1 MKTVLRTTRTCLTL
15 LAAVITAAA
24 LSPSAFADSGT
35 VHLTISKA
43 GFIVG
48 VGGGSGT
55 LTFHGRSYPLS
66 IGGVSVGTIGAAR
79 AQLVGHVRNIR
90 NPEDIAG
97 TYSAITASVAV
108 AGGGKVATLQN
119 AKGVILELRGKQVG
133 FELSAALSG
142 LEISLR

>member
-1 MKTVLRTTRTCLTL
+1 MKNVLRKTKSCLAL
-15 LAAVITAAA
+15 LAAVMMTAVV
-24 LSPSAFADSGT
+24 SAPVFADSGT
-35 VHLTISKA
+35 IRMTISKA

-48 VGGGSGT
+48 VGGGSGA
-55 LTFHGRSYPLS
+55 LIFHGRSYPLTIS
-66 IGGVSVGTIGAAR
+66 GLSVGTIGAAQ
-79 AQLVGHVRNIR
+79 AQLAGHVRNLR
-90 NPEDIAG
+90 SPDDIAG
-97 TYSAITASVAV
+97 AYSAITASVAV

>member
-1 MKTVLRTTRTCLTL
+1 MKTVLRTTRICLTL
-15 LAAVITAAA
+15 LAAVITATT
-24 LSPSAFADSGT
+24 LPPSAFADSGT

-55 LTFHGRSYPLS
+55 LIFHGKSYPLS

>member
-1 MKTVLRTTRTCLTL
+1 MKNVVRSTKVCLAL
-15 LAAVITAAA
+15 LAAVMMTAV
-24 LSPSAFADSGT
+24 LSQPVFADSGT
-35 VHLTISKA
+35 VRIVISKA

-48 VGGGSGT
+48 IGSGSGT
-55 LTFHGRSYPLS
+55 LIFHGKSYPLR
-66 IGGVSVGTIGAAR
+66 IGGISVGTIGAAQ
-79 AQLVGHVRNIR
+79 AELVGHARNLH

-97 TYSAITASVAV
+97 GYSAVTASVAV

>member
-1 MKTVLRTTRTCLTL
+1 MKAVLRTTRLCLAL
-15 LAAVITAAA
+15 LAAMITAAA
-24 LSPSAFADSGT
+24 LPPSAFADSGT

-43 GFIVG
+43 GFIIG

-55 LTFHGRSYPLS
+55 LIFHGKSYPLS
-66 IGGVSVGTIGAAR
+66 IGGVSVGTIGAAQ
-79 AQLVGHVRNIR
+79 AQLVGHARNIR
-90 NPEDIAG
+90 NPGDIAG

>member
-55 LTFHGRSYPLS
+55 LIFHGKSYPLS

-119 AKGVILELRGKQVG
+119 ARGVILELRGKQVG

>member
-1 MKTVLRTTRTCLTL
+1 MKAVLRTTRIYLAL
-15 LAAVITAAA
+15 LAAAIMAAA

-35 VHLTISKA
+35 VRLTISKA

-55 LTFHGRSYPLS
+55 LIFHGKSYPLKV
-66 IGGVSVGTIGAAR
+66 GGLSVGTIGAAQ
-79 AQLVGHVRNIR
+79 AQLVGHARNLH

-97 TYSAITASVAV
+97 AYSAVTASVAV